1 MCAYQTD
8 RHTFLYCPGLTEYQ
22 FVDHHEIDNACQHS
36 CKKIAQNEMMRH
48 KPLKY
53 NHQEKPYA
61 EHPKIGNIV
70 HTHTAKKFSR
80 ASSYPIIPYQE
91 PAKRESDNYGT
102 LK

>member
-1 MCAYQTD
+1 MCLSVD

-22 FVDHHEIDNACQHS
+22 FVDHHEIYNACQHS
-36 CKKIAQNEMMRH
+36 GKKIAQNEMVRH

-61 EHPKIGNIV
+61 EYPKIGHIV
-70 HTHTAKKFSR
+70 HTHTAEEFSH
-80 ASSYPIIPYQE
+80 ASSYPIIPDQE
-91 PAKRESDNYGT
+91 PAERESGHDSA